1 MPVYNFKALPTVPTA
16 SDLLDVVLSKTQR
29 STPTVVRGKWQI
41 SRIRQFYMVRTCPP
55 GLSPFPAFT
64 LPSFRTVRRPPA
76 SPSPSCATRPNSL
89 SLSLFFPLL
98 SQRKV
103 KYTQQTFH
111 DKLGNVLD
119 SFPKLD
125 DIHPF
130 YSDLMNVL
138 YDRDHYKLALGQIHT
153 AVGLI
158 DKIAKDYVRLLKYG
172 DSLYRCKQLKK
183 AALGRMCTLMK
194 KQKASLVYLEQ
205 VRQHMSRLP
214 SIDPN
219 TRTLLVCGYPNVGK
233 SSFMNTVTR
242 ADVEVE
248 PYAFTTKSL
257 YVGHMDYKYL
267 RWQVIDTPGILD
279 RPLETRNTIE
289 MQSITALAHLRA
301 VVLYIVDISE
311 QCGYTIAQ
319 QAALF
324 HSIKPLFA
332 NKPLMVVCNKT
343 DVQAMDSLPAESRK
357 LLDEMK
363 EAADLSGAGATAGMV
378 VGSAGTDE
386 GGHVTMSTLKEEGV
400 SDVKNKA
407 CEMLLASRVDQK
419 LKTRKT
425 NDILNRLHVAL
436 PSRGV
441 RAPHIPK
448 SVLDNAS
455 KGYPKSTRKTEKDL
469 QEENGG
475 AGVYSMDVRKNY
487 LLEKEEWK
495 YDKIPEIYDGHNVAD
510 FVDPDI
516 EERLAELERE
526 EEQMLREEENAMES
540 GSEDDL
546 TAEERRDL
554 EKIRTKKSQIIAKH
568 RKKKAKGQGQ
578 AHISRKHDTERR
590 ATSRRMR
597 DELGELGVDA
607 SAAIE
612 RNRGRSVTRR
622 GKKRA
627 LEEDGEE
634 GRSKSRSKSRSAVMG
649 RTHSSKS
656 RSRSRGP
663 SVSHTAEKGAGFK
676 TSAQKMKAQIIS
688 DKMQRKM
695 QKLARK
701 GEGDRII
708 PNEMPK
714 HLFSG
719 KRGIGKTD
727 RR

>member
-1 MPVYNFKALPTVPTA
+1 MPVYNFKALPSVPTA
-16 SDLLDVVLSKTQR
+16 TDLLDVVLSKTQR
-29 STPTVVRGKWQI
+29 QTPTVVRGKWQI
-41 SRIRQFYMVRTCPP
+41 SRIRQFYM
-55 GLSPFPAFT
+55 
-64 LPSFRTVRRPPA
+64 
-76 SPSPSCATRPNSL
+76 
-89 SLSLFFPLL
+89 
-98 SQRKV
+98 RKV
-103 KYTQQTFH
+103 KFTQQTFH
-111 DKLGNVLD
+111 NKLNGVID

-130 YSDLMNVL
+130 YADLMNVL

-153 AVGLI
+153 AVNLV

-172 DSLYRCKQLKK
+172 DSLYRCKQLKR

-194 KQKASLVYLEQ
+194 KQKASLAYLEQ

-301 VVLYIVDISE
+301 VILYIVDISE

-332 NKPLMVVCNKT
+332 NKPLLVVCNKT
-343 DVQAMDSLPAESRK
+343 DVQSIEGLTDENKK
-357 LLDEMK
+357 LLEEMK
-363 EAADLSGAGATAGMV
+363 KAADMNCAGLSASMV
-378 VGSAGTDE
+378 VSTESTDGTL
-386 GGHVTMSTLKEEGV
+386 VTMSTLKEAGV
-400 SDVKNKA
+400 ADVKNKA
-407 CEMLLASRVDQK
+407 CEMLLVSRVDQK
-419 LKTRKT
+419 LRTRKT
-425 NDILNRLHVAL
+425 NDVLNRLHVAL
-436 PSRGV
+436 PSGGV
-441 RAPHIPK
+441 RAPNIPK
-448 SVLDNAS
+448 SVLENA
-455 KGYPKSTRKTEKDL
+455 KLGYPKSQRKTEKDL

-475 AGVYSMDVRKNY
+475 AGVYSADVRKNY
-487 LLEKEEWK
+487 LLEKDEWK
-495 YDKIPEIYDGHNVAD
+495 YDKIPEIFDGHNVAD

-526 EEQMLREEENAMES
+526 EGLLEAQEANEMDE
-540 GSEDDL
+540 SEDDL
-546 TAEERRDL
+546 TQEEKVL
-554 EKIRTKKSQIIAKH
+554 VKKIRTKKKQLVIEH
-568 RKKKAKGQGQ
+568 RRKKAKGQGS
-578 AHISRKHDTERR
+578 AHISRKHDTEGRIN
-590 ATSRRMR
+590 SRRMR
-597 DELGELGVDA
+597 KELGEMGVDA
-607 SAAIE
+607 GAAIE
-612 RNRGRSVTRR
+612 RVRGRSVTRR

-627 LEEDGEE
+627 LKDMDEDMADAE
-634 GRSKSRSKSRSAVMG
+634 RVPSRSKSRSAVLG
-649 RTHSSKS
+649 RVHSSKS

-663 SVSHTAEKGAGFK
+663 SVSHTATPGAGYK
-676 TSAQKMKAQIIS
+676 SATQRMKAQILA
-688 DKMQRKM
+688 DKGQRKM
-695 QKLARK
+695 QKMARK

>member
-1 MPVYNFKALPTVPTA
+1 
-16 SDLLDVVLSKTQR
+16 
-29 STPTVVRGKWQI
+29 
-41 SRIRQFYMVRTCPP
+41 
-55 GLSPFPAFT
+55 
-64 LPSFRTVRRPPA
+64 
-76 SPSPSCATRPNSL
+76 
-89 SLSLFFPLL
+89 
-98 SQRKV
+98 
-103 KYTQQTFH
+103 
-111 DKLGNVLD
+111 
-119 SFPKLD
+119 
-125 DIHPF
+125 
-130 YSDLMNVL
+130 MNVL

-301 VVLYIVDISE
+301 VILYIVDISE
-311 QCGYTIAQ
+311 QCGYTIKQ
-319 QAALF
+319 QADLF

-332 NKPLMVVCNKT
+332 NKPLLVVCNKT
-343 DVQAMDSLPAESRK
+343 DVQPMEGLTAENKSLIEEMRK
-357 LLDEMK
+357 
-363 EAADLSGAGATAGMV
+363 AADVNCAGLAASMV
-378 VGSAGTDE
+378 VGKTGQDGAEE
-386 GGHVTMSTLKEEGV
+386 GGLVTMSTLKEDGV
-400 SDVKNKA
+400 SEVKNKA
-407 CEMLLASRVDQK
+407 CEMLLVSRVDQK
-419 LKTRKT
+419 LRTRKT
-425 NDILNRLHVAL
+425 NDVLNRLHVAL
-436 PSRGV
+436 PSGGV
-441 RAPHIPK
+441 RAPNIPK
-448 SVLDNAS
+448 SVLENA
-455 KGYPKSTRKTEKDL
+455 KIGYPKSERKTEKDL

-475 AGVYSMDVRKNY
+475 AGVYSSDDRKRY
-487 LLEKEEWK
+487 LLENDEWK
-495 YDKIPEIYDGHNVAD
+495 YDKIPEIFDGHNVAD

-526 EEQMLREEENAMES
+526 EEAMLEEEENEMDDD
-540 GSEDDL
+540 EDGEL
-546 TAEERRDL
+546 TAEETKAL
-554 EKIRTKKSQIIAKH
+554 KKIRAKKAQIIIDH

-578 AHISRKHDTERR
+578 AHISRKHNTERR
-590 ATSRRMR
+590 INSRRMR
-597 DELGELGVDA
+597 EELGGMGVDA

-612 RNRGRSVTRR
+612 RTRGRSQTRR

-627 LEEDGEE
+627 LDDDDVDMDDRQD
-634 GRSKSRSKSRSAVMG
+634 RSKSRSKSRSAVLG

-663 SVSHTAEKGAGFK
+663 SVSTAATPGAGFK
-676 TSAQKMKAQIIS
+676 HASQKMKAQILS

-695 QKLARK
+695 QKMARK

>member
-16 SDLLDVVLSKTQR
+16 TDLLDIVLSKTQR
-29 STPTVVRGKWQI
+29 QTPTVVRGKWQI
-41 SRIRQFYMVRTCPP
+41 SRIRQFYM
-55 GLSPFPAFT
+55 
-64 LPSFRTVRRPPA
+64 
-76 SPSPSCATRPNSL
+76 
-89 SLSLFFPLL
+89 
-98 SQRKV
+98 RKV

-111 DKLGNVLD
+111 DKLGKVID

-153 AVGLI
+153 AVNLI

-233 SSFMNTVTR
+233 SSFMNTITR

-301 VVLYIVDISE
+301 VILYIVDISE
-311 QCGYTIAQ
+311 QCGYTIKQ
-319 QAALF
+319 QADLF

-332 NKPLMVVCNKT
+332 NKPLLVVCNKT
-343 DVQAMDSLPAESRK
+343 DVQPMEGLTAENKSLIE
-357 LLDEMK
+357 EMQK
-363 EAADLSGAGATAGMV
+363 AADVNCAGLAASMV
-378 VGSAGTDE
+378 VGKTGQDGAEE
-386 GGHVTMSTLKEEGV
+386 GGLVTMSTLKEDGV
-400 SDVKNKA
+400 SEVKNKA
-407 CEMLLASRVDQK
+407 CEMLLVSRVDQK
-419 LKTRKT
+419 LRTRKT
-425 NDILNRLHVAL
+425 NDVLNRLHVAL
-436 PSRGV
+436 PSGGV
-441 RAPHIPK
+441 RAPNIPK
-448 SVLDNAS
+448 SVLENA
-455 KGYPKSTRKTEKDL
+455 KIGYPKSERKTEKDL

-475 AGVYSMDVRKNY
+475 AGVYSSDDRKRY
-487 LLEKEEWK
+487 LLENDEWK
-495 YDKIPEIYDGHNVAD
+495 YDKIPEIFDGHNVAD

-526 EEQMLREEENAMES
+526 EEAMLEEEENEMDDD
-540 GSEDDL
+540 EDGEL
-546 TAEERRDL
+546 TAEETKAL
-554 EKIRTKKSQIIAKH
+554 KKIRAKKAQIIIDH

-578 AHISRKHDTERR
+578 AHISRKHNTERR
-590 ATSRRMR
+590 INSRRMR
-597 DELGELGVDA
+597 EELGGMGVDA

-612 RNRGRSVTRR
+612 RTRGRSQTRR

-627 LEEDGEE
+627 LDDDDVDMDDRQD
-634 GRSKSRSKSRSAVMG
+634 RSKSRSKSRSAVLG

-663 SVSHTAEKGAGFK
+663 SVSTAATPGAGFK
-676 TSAQKMKAQIIS
+676 HASQKMKAQILS

-695 QKLARK
+695 QKMARK

>member
-1 MPVYNFKALPTVPTA
+1 MPVYNFKALPSVPTA
-16 SDLLDVVLSKTQR
+16 TDLLDVVLSKTQR
-29 STPTVVRGKWQI
+29 QTPTVVRGKWQI
-41 SRIRQFYMVRTCPP
+41 SRIRQFYM
-55 GLSPFPAFT
+55 
-64 LPSFRTVRRPPA
+64 
-76 SPSPSCATRPNSL
+76 
-89 SLSLFFPLL
+89 
-98 SQRKV
+98 RKV
-103 KYTQQTFH
+103 KFTQQTFH
-111 DKLGNVLD
+111 NKLNGVID

-130 YSDLMNVL
+130 YADLMNVL

-153 AVGLI
+153 AVNLV

-172 DSLYRCKQLKK
+172 DSLYRCKQLKR

-194 KQKASLVYLEQ
+194 KQKASLAYLEQ

-289 MQSITALAHLRA
+289 MQSITALAHLMA
-301 VVLYIVDISE
+301 VILYIVDISE

-332 NKPLMVVCNKT
+332 NKPLLVVCNKT
-343 DVQAMDSLPAESRK
+343 DVQSIEGLTDENKK
-357 LLDEMK
+357 LLEEMK
-363 EAADLSGAGATAGMV
+363 KAADMNCAGLSASMV
-378 VGSAGTDE
+378 VSTESTDGTL
-386 GGHVTMSTLKEEGV
+386 VTMSTLKEAGV
-400 SDVKNKA
+400 ADVKNKA
-407 CEMLLASRVDQK
+407 CEMLLVSRVDQK
-419 LKTRKT
+419 LRTRKT
-425 NDILNRLHVAL
+425 NDVLNRLHVAL
-436 PSRGV
+436 PSGGV
-441 RAPHIPK
+441 RAPNIPK
-448 SVLDNAS
+448 SVLENA
-455 KGYPKSTRKTEKDL
+455 KLGYPKSQRKTEKDL

-475 AGVYSMDVRKNY
+475 AGVYSADVRKNY
-487 LLEKEEWK
+487 LLEKDEWK
-495 YDKIPEIYDGHNVAD
+495 YDKIPEIFDGHNVAD

-526 EEQMLREEENAMES
+526 EGLLEAQEANEMDE
-540 GSEDDL
+540 SEDDL
-546 TAEERRDL
+546 TQEEKVL
-554 EKIRTKKSQIIAKH
+554 VKKIRTKKKQLVIEH
-568 RKKKAKGQGQ
+568 RRKKAKGQGS
-578 AHISRKHDTERR
+578 AHISRKHDTEGRIN
-590 ATSRRMR
+590 SRRMR
-597 DELGELGVDA
+597 KELGEMGVDA
-607 SAAIE
+607 GAAIE
-612 RNRGRSVTRR
+612 RVRGRSVTRR

-627 LEEDGEE
+627 LKDMDEDMADAE
-634 GRSKSRSKSRSAVMG
+634 RVPSRSKSRSAVLG
-649 RTHSSKS
+649 RVHSSKS

-663 SVSHTAEKGAGFK
+663 SVSHTATPGAGYK
-676 TSAQKMKAQIIS
+676 SATQRMKAQILA
-688 DKMQRKM
+688 DKGQRKM
-695 QKLARK
+695 QKMARK